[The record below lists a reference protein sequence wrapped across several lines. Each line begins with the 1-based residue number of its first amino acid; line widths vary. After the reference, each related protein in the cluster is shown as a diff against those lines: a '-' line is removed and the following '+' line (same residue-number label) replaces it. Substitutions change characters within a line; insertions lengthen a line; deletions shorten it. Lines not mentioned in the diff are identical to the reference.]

1 MKSYIGLISVC
12 SIVFLWSG
20 NAMAATISDC
30 EVTASGVFFTGEMF
44 DGNASDITT
53 SHSIDWTHSATD
65 FSFETIEANP
75 DGGIDDGIVCRRNG
89 TISASFQGMGMATV
103 NGVAGYSYQIDIQD
117 NRPAPDSVVLV
128 ASITHRPTRR
138 NEGIA
143 DFDPPRMIVVPSDI
157 NVTVGGS
164 GTGKVKLHLDD
175 ITCRYSG
182 TGTTYSFVR
191 CTDPLGF
198 VYGPGSSFPV
208 RNARLRIQQADR
220 SFDLTSVEVD
230 IGSGVPAPGLPDTY
244 HIIVA
249 SPDGSLFY
257 NFSSSVIDGDIAIT
271 LLGGSSP

>member
-1 MKSYIGLISVC
+1 MKQIIWLIGIC

-20 NAMAATISDC
+20 NAMAATIHDC
-30 EVTASGVFFTGEMF
+30 EVTASGVFSTGEMF
-44 DGNASDITT
+44 DGNASDITAI
-53 SHSIDWTHSATD
+53 HSIDWTHSATGL
-65 FSFETIEANP
+65 SFETIEADP
-75 DGGIDDGIVCRRNG
+75 DGGIDDGIVCRDNG
-89 TISASFQGMGMATV
+89 TVSASFQGTGLATV
-103 NGVAGYSYQIDIQD
+103 NGVSGYTYRIEIQD
-117 NRPAPDSVVLV
+117 NRLAPDSVVLV

-143 DFDPPRMIVVPSDI
+143 DFVPARMIFVPSEI

-175 ITCRYSG
+175 ITCRYNS

-191 CTDPLGF
+191 CTDPLGL
-198 VYGPGSSFPV
+198 VYVPGDSFLV
-208 RNARLRIQQADR
+208 NNARLRIQQADR

-230 IGSGVPAPGLPDTY
+230 IGSSVPAPGDPDTY

-249 SPDGSLFY
+249 GPGGFFY
-257 NFSSSVIDGDIAIT
+257 DFSSDVIDGDIAIT